1 MEKMCVSLD
10 VKSLKDRELEGL
22 GAVFR
27 NTDLG
32 GDIIAPG
39 AFTKSLKQPKQKVRP
54 MLWMHKP
61 DAVIGRWDSMKETD
75 TGLVV
80 KGVLADTD
88 LGNEIHTLL
97 KMEAV
102 RGLSIGYSVGDFSY
116 NKDGA
121 RVLKEID
128 LWEVS
133 VVSMPMNPLAT
144 IQHVKSRLSAAG
156 EYVPTI
162 KEFERVLRNVG
173 CSSSVAKDIAYRART
188 IRAQPSSKSVMDI
201 HAGLEMLQ
209 AAITLHAG
217 HMDGSVDTS
226 DESQAEM
233 MEMMVQAYSQISG
246 MEPMDSDEMSK
257 SLTRNAGEDEVTQA
271 LKAVAEQIMA
281 DTIRR
286 KVA

>member
-27 NTDLG
+27 NKDLG

-39 AFTKSLKQPKQKVRP
+39 AFAKTLKKPAQKIRP

-61 DAVIGRWDSMKETD
+61 DSVIGRWDSMKETD
-75 TGLVV
+75 DGLSV

-102 RGLSIGYSVGDFSY
+102 RGLSIGYSVDDFSY
-116 NKDGA
+116 DKNGA

-162 KEFERVLRNVG
+162 KEFERILRNAG
-173 CSSSVAKDIAYRART
+173 CSVSTART
-188 IRAQPSSKSVMDI
+188 ISYKLRQLEDDPDDMPEPS
-201 HAGLEMLQ
+201 L
-209 AAITLHAG
+209 
-217 HMDGSVDTS
+217 
-226 DESQAEM
+226 
-233 MEMMVQAYSQISG
+233 
-246 MEPMDSDEMSK
+246 
-257 SLTRNAGEDEVTQA
+257 RNAGEDDAAKA
-271 LKAVAEQIMA
+271 LLAIAEQMQA
-281 DTIRR
+281 DRIRR
-286 KVA
+286 AFAL

>member
-10 VKSLKDRELEGL
+10 VKALKDRELEGL

-27 NTDLG
+27 NRDLG

-39 AFTKSLKQPKQKVRP
+39 AFAKSLKNPKQAVRP

-61 DAVIGRWDSMKETD
+61 DAVIGRWDSMQESD
-75 TGLVV
+75 DGLMV

-102 RGLSIGYSVGDFSY
+102 RGLSIGYSVEDFSY
-116 NKDGA
+116 DKSGA
-121 RVLKEID
+121 RILKEID

-133 VVSMPMNPLAT
+133 VVSMPMNPLAQ
-144 IQHVKSRLSAAG
+144 IQHVKSRLSAKG
-156 EYVPTI
+156 EYVPTN
-162 KEFERVLRNVG
+162 KEFESILRQAGCSNAVAKHISYRLRN
-173 CSSSVAKDIAYRART
+173 
-188 IRAQPSSKSVMDI
+188 
-201 HAGLEMLQ
+201 L
-209 AAITLHAG
+209 
-217 HMDGSVDTS
+217 
-226 DESQAEM
+226 
-233 MEMMVQAYSQISG
+233 
-246 MEPMDSDEMSK
+246 
-257 SLTRNAGEDEVTQA
+257 EDEDDSTERVDELPRKAEDDEVALA
-271 LKAVAEQIMA
+271 LKRIADEIMA

>member
-10 VKSLKDRELEGL
+10 VKALKDRELEGL

-27 NTDLG
+27 NRDLG

-39 AFTKSLKQPKQKVRP
+39 AFAKSLKQPKQKVRP

-61 DAVIGRWDSMKETD
+61 DAVIGRWDSMKESD
-75 TGLVV
+75 EGLIV

-102 RGLSIGYSVGDFSY
+102 RGLSIGYEVADFSY
-116 NKDGA
+116 DKSGG
-121 RVLKEID
+121 RILKEID

-162 KEFERVLRNVG
+162 KEFERILRNAG
-173 CSSSVAKDIAYRART
+173 CSNSVAKLLSYKLRNLEDEDD
-188 IRAQPSSKSVMDI
+188 PS
-201 HAGLEMLQ
+201 AML
-209 AAITLHAG
+209 
-217 HMDGSVDTS
+217 
-226 DESQAEM
+226 DESPRKAVDDEAE
-233 MEMMVQAYSQISG
+233 
-246 MEPMDSDEMSK
+246 
-257 SLTRNAGEDEVTQA
+257 QA
-271 LKAVAEQIMA
+271 LKAIADQIMA
-281 DTIRR
+281 EAIGR

>member
-27 NTDLG
+27 NRDLG

-39 AFTKSLKQPKQKVRP
+39 AFAKTLKQPTQKVRP

-61 DAVIGRWDSMKETD
+61 DQVIGRWDSMKESD
-75 TGLVV
+75 DGLFV
-80 KGVLADTD
+80 KGILADTD

-102 RGLSIGYSVGDFSY
+102 RGLSIGYEVNDYGYDK
-116 NKDGA
+116 NGA
-121 RVLKEID
+121 RILKEID

-144 IQHVKSRLSAAG
+144 ITHVKSRLSAAG

-162 KEFERVLRNVG
+162 KEFERILRNAG
-173 CSSSVAKDIAYRART
+173 CSASTAKLIGYKLRSLEDELDERSV
-188 IRAQPSSKSVMDI
+188 PP
-201 HAGLEMLQ
+201 L
-209 AAITLHAG
+209 
-217 HMDGSVDTS
+217 
-226 DESQAEM
+226 
-233 MEMMVQAYSQISG
+233 
-246 MEPMDSDEMSK
+246 
-257 SLTRNAGEDEVTQA
+257 RNAGEDDVAKA
-271 LKAVAEQIMA
+271 LKEIA
-281 DTIRR
+281 DRIQAAAIRQ
-286 KVA
+286 AFAA

>member
-10 VKSLKDRELEGL
+10 VKSLKNRELEGL

-27 NTDLG
+27 NKDLG

-39 AFTKSLKQPKQKVRP
+39 AFAKSLKQPKQAVRP

-61 DAVIGRWDSMKETD
+61 DAVIGRWDSMREDD

-102 RGLSIGYSVGDFSY
+102 RGLSIGYSVEDFGY
-116 NKDGA
+116 NKEGA
-121 RVLKEID
+121 RILKEID

-162 KEFERVLRNVG
+162 KEFESSLRNAG
-173 CSSSVAKDIAYRART
+173 CSRAVAKQIAFNARN
-188 IRAQPSSKSVMDI
+188 IRDQSKSAMDPDMCQ
-201 HAGLEMLQ
+201 GLELLQ

-217 HMDGSVDTS
+217 HMDGTVDTS
-226 DESQAEM
+226 DESQSEM
-233 MEMMVQAYSQISG
+233 MDMMVEAYTQICG
-246 MEPMDSDEMSK
+246 MAPMVMSSDSMQSPRNADDEMAK
-257 SLTRNAGEDEVTQA
+257 A
-271 LKAVAEQIMA
+271 LRAIAADIMA

>member
-10 VKSLKDRELEGL
+10 VKSLKERELEGL

-27 NTDLG
+27 NRDLG

-39 AFTKSLKQPKQKVRP
+39 AFSKTLKRPTQKVRP

-61 DAVIGRWDSMKETD
+61 DQVIGRWDSMTESD
-75 TGLVV
+75 EGLVV

-102 RGLSIGYSVGDFSY
+102 RGLSIGYEVNDYGYDKS
-116 NKDGA
+116 GA
-121 RVLKEID
+121 RILKEVD

-162 KEFERVLRNVG
+162 KEFERILRNAG
-173 CSSSVAKDIAYRART
+173 CSASVAKSISYKLRT
-188 IRAQPSSKSVMDI
+188 
-201 HAGLEMLQ
+201 LE
-209 AAITLHAG
+209 
-217 HMDGSVDTS
+217 
-226 DESQAEM
+226 DE
-233 MEMMVQAYSQISG
+233 
-246 MEPMDSDEMSK
+246 PDEMPELSPRK
-257 SLTRNAGEDEVTQA
+257 AEEEDVAQA
-271 LKAVAEQIMA
+271 LKALAEKMQA
-281 DTIRR
+281 TAIRL
-286 KVA
+286 AFAA